1 MGWRTNLTE
10 EQYVQFSF
18 LSEGQ
23 KRLIFSEVLEI
34 LQYTGVK
41 IHHHSARELLRE
53 NGCTVR
59 DRTVTIPSQLVHHAL
74 SSVPPVTTIHHW
86 DGHGKLR
93 IELGRTH
100 FGPGPT
106 CPNFIDPETLER
118 RPYTRGDASLV
129 ARVCDWLPQISFV
142 MSLGSIADVA
152 EGLEDVHEFAE
163 LIQNSAKPVVAWS
176 HSIENC
182 EAIHQIA
189 CAMAGSEEAFRH
201 RPNFIFYNEPISP
214 LSCDAAAADKLMYCA
229 ENGIPQIFAPANT
242 AGATVPATHGA
253 HLAVTL
259 AESLTGVTLSQLVKP
274 GSCIIIG
281 GTQSILDMHFGTFSY
296 GAPELSILGAGL
308 SEMAEFIGLPV
319 FTAGGCSDA
328 KTFDHQS
335 ALETTLSI
343 HSAIL
348 SGATLVHDI
357 GFLESGMT
365 GSLHQ
370 LVLADEVI
378 SMARHMVKGIQVT
391 EESMAG
397 GVTDEVG
404 ADGDFAGHAHSKGWS
419 EQRWLSGLDQ
429 PVELPR
435 DQSSPDMMARVVHKT
450 RSVLKSHAGPKDTI
464 PQAAR
469 EAIAEIIHRA
479 EKRATRGQS

>member
-23 KRLIFSEVLEI
+23 KKLIYSDVLEI
-34 LQYTGVK
+34 LQYTGAK
-41 IHHHSARELLRE
+41 IHHHSARELLKK

-59 DRTVTIPSQLVHHAL
+59 DRTVTIPSQLVNQAL

-86 DGHGKLR
+86 DAQGKLR

-106 CPNFIDPETLER
+106 CPNFIDPETGER
-118 RPYTRGDASLV
+118 RPYTKRDAALV
-129 ARVCDWLPQISFV
+129 ARVCDALPRIGFV
-142 MSLGSIADVA
+142 MSLGSISDVTA
-152 EGLEDVHEFAE
+152 GLEDVHEFAE
-163 LIQNSAKPVVAWS
+163 LIQNSSKPVVAWS

-182 EAIHQIA
+182 EAIHRIA
-189 CAMAGSEEAFRH
+189 CAMAGSEEAFLH

-214 LSCDAAAADKLMYCA
+214 LSCDTAATDKLMYCA
-229 ENGIPQIFAPANT
+229 QNGIPQIFAPTNT

-259 AESLTGVTLSQLVKP
+259 AESLIGVVLSQLVNP
-274 GSCIIIG
+274 GSCIIVG
-281 GTQSILDMHFGTFSY
+281 GTQSILDMHYGTFSY

-319 FTAGGCSDA
+319 FTAAGCSDS
-328 KTFDHQS
+328 KSFDMQA
-335 ALETTLSI
+335 ALEASLSI

-365 GSLHQ
+365 GSLDL
-370 LVLADEVI
+370 LVLADEII
-378 SMARHMVKGIQVT
+378 SMGRHLAQGLQVT
-391 EESMAG
+391 EESMAAE
-397 GVTDEVG
+397 VTARVG
-404 ADGDFAGHAHSKGWS
+404 PDGDFAGDESSGAWF
-419 EQRWLSGLDQ
+419 QNRWRSGVSQ
-429 PVELPR
+429 PGELPR
-435 DQSSPDMMARVVHKT
+435 DLRYADMKARIVHKT
-450 RSVLKSHAGPKDTI
+450 RSVLKAHAGTRGRV
-464 PQAAR
+464 PQTAR
-469 EAIAEIIHRA
+469 EEIARILDRA
-479 EKRATRGQS
+479 EQRATRGRS